1 MNPIVQKLI
10 AAASALA
17 LLAGIYG
24 YIHHEGEKSEEVKI
38 EKQTTKT
45 VAKIQEKK
53 NEIIRQPATDAR
65 SIDRLQRGSFFPSR

>member
-1 MNPIVQKLI
+1 MNTIVQKLI

-24 YIHHEGEKSEEVKI
+24 FIHHQGAKSAEIKI
-38 EKQTTKT
+38 ENKTAKT
-45 VAKIQEKK
+45 VAQIQEKK

-65 SIDRLQRGSFFPSR
+65 SIDRLQRGSFFPTR

>member
-10 AAASALA
+10 AAASAIA

-24 YIHHEGEKSEEVKI
+24 YIHHEGAKSEEAKI

-45 VAKIQEKK
+45 VEKIQEKK

-65 SIDRLQRGSFFPSR
+65 SIDRLQRGSFFPTR